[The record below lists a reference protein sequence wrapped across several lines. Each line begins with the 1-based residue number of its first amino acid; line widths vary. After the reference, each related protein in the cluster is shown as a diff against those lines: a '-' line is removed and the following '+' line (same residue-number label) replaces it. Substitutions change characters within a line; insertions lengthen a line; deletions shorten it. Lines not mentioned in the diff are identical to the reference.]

1 MGKVFVTT
9 READGGVLNVYIADL
24 ASLAAQDRLRA
35 LSPRRGLD
43 FSSNDFLA
51 LAESQE
57 HSEAAAA
64 ALARGVPIGA
74 GGSRLLRG
82 NHEEHEALEREA
94 AAFFHAESA
103 LFFGGGFSANEALL
117 STLPQKGDLIV
128 HDALAHA
135 SAHEGMR
142 LSRAPSVAA
151 LHNDADAFEDEIAAW
166 RRAGGAGRP
175 WIVVESLYSMDGDF
189 APLDSLAEIAARH
202 DAFLVIDEAHATGVY
217 GPEGR
222 GLAAA
227 LEGRENVITLH
238 TCGKALG
245 ASGGLVLLPA
255 VLREFLVNRSRQFIF
270 ATAPSP
276 LVAACVR
283 AALPI
288 VARAEGRR
296 VALRS
301 RVAVA
306 TRELQALGLAP
317 SQSQITP
324 IIVGD
329 NARALALAAAMQ
341 AQGYDIRAIRP
352 PTVAE
357 GSARLRISLTLHV
370 SEAQIVAMVEDLA
383 HALASLP
390 A

>member
-9 READGGVLNVYIADL
+9 QEADGGVLNVYIADL

-128 HDALAHA
+128 HDALVHA

-306 TRELQALGLAP
+306 ARELQALGLAP